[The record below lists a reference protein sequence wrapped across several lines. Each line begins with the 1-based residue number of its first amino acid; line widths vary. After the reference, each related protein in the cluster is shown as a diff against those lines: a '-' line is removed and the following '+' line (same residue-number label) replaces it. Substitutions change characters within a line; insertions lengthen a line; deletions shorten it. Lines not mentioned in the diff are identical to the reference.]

1 MRVCSMA
8 NCSRPTSQYG
18 KLCSA
23 HRNHQRRHGDPLQI
37 PVTKQDLKPYL
48 RLIQE
53 RRKRNTDSPLWGMI
67 DSRWLSVVDNAQQ
80 SLRLA
85 RSGKAGN
92 RHGRLAAAAIEQLSQ
107 TSDRTEIADTAMAM
121 FILQEFEPRRFVSD
135 RAFWHQ
141 LARRTI
147 RVGDIH
153 SGSRIDHSS
162 NRMRLIYRDAPA
174 EVTLALGKLFVDVFG
189 MAGSLL
195 AKKEIEE
202 AKRRRNEIEDIAQA
216 VRELK

>member
-121 FILQEFEPRRFVSD
+121 FILQEFEPAASCRTGRFGISLRGVPFVLVISIVG
-135 RAFWHQ
+135 AE
-141 LARRTI
+141 LTI
-147 RVGDIH
+147 RPTECG
-153 SGSRIDHSS
+153 
-162 NRMRLIYRDAPA
+162 
-174 EVTLALGKLFVDVFG
+174 
-189 MAGSLL
+189 
-195 AKKEIEE
+195 
-202 AKRRRNEIEDIAQA
+202 
-216 VRELK
+216 